1 MTCARGWTGAWSS
14 AGSSSKRRPGGG
26 EAPIAGPTPIGRER
40 AGAPWGRR
48 VSATNAGCSKGR
60 RVWRGDLCSRLKTP
74 GGTLADLFGLIRVEL
89 ADAERIFQ
97 HELRSKFPF
106 VQHLVDHCGDYQGKR
121 LRPALLLLSGRA
133 CGSMTEAHPVLAAVV
148 EMIHTAT
155 LVHDDV
161 LDESMVR
168 RHAATVNAE
177 WGNETA
183 VLLGDYLFTHAF
195 HLAATLETTLA
206 CRWIGRATNKVCEG
220 EMQQVHHRGNLE
232 LDERSYFAIIE
243 GKTAELTAVVVPA
256 GCPLLGGRRG
266 HDRGPRSLRPKPGDR
281 LPDRRRRPGHLGRG
295 APDRQEP
302 GHRSRETEA
311 DTSRHPAARDRRFR
325 RPAESVRRM
334 LGEAK
339 AECRKQL
346 VPLLEDSGAL
356 DYSWQRARW
365 HVREAVDGSGMSGR
379 FRGQGG
385 PPRAG
390 RLHRPPGILTP
401 IARQD
406 PSSAT
411 V

>member
-1 MTCARGWTGAWSS
+1 MA
-14 AGSSSKRRPGGG
+14 RRPVL
-26 EAPIAGPTPIGRER
+26 EAEDT
-40 AGAPWGRR
+40 RR
-48 VSATNAGCSKGR
+48 
-60 RVWRGDLCSRLKTP
+60 
-74 GGTLADLFGLIRVEL
+74 TLADLFGLIRVEL

-121 LRPALLLLSGRA
+121 LRPALLLLAGRA

-195 HLAATLETTLA
+195 HLAATLETTMA

-243 GKTAELTAVVVPA
+243 GKTAELTAVA
-256 GCPLLGGRRG
+256 CRLGA
-266 HDRGPRSLRPKPGDR
+266 HYS
-281 LPDRRRRPGHLGRG
+281 G
-295 APDRQEP
+295 ADEP
-302 GHRSRETEA
+302 TTEA
-311 DTSRHPAARDRRFR
+311 LDRYGRNLGIAFQIADDVLDIWGEER
-325 RPAESVRRM
+325 LTGKSLGTDLEKQKLTLPVIRLLEIADSTTGESVRRM
-334 LGEAK
+334 LSEAK

-356 DYSWQRARW
+356 DYSWQQARW
-365 HVREAVDGSGMSGR
+365 HVREAVEALGCLGDSEAKAVLR
-379 FRGQGG
+379 VLADYTVR
-385 PPRAG
+385 RA
-390 RLHRPPGILTP
+390 
-401 IARQD
+401 
-406 PSSAT
+406 S
-411 V
+411 